1 MDVAHAVSATQ
12 GRVAMRSM
20 TLACRAGAQT
30 QPPPAANSFPDPEG
44 SVLPIRPG
52 HALARG
58 CAVKPDWAALT
69 QQVKAANDIVAVV
82 GSYVNLRPAG
92 QTYKGLCPFHL
103 DKHPSFDVDPRRQ
116 RYRCWAC
123 NKAGDV
129 ISFVQEFEHISFI
142 EAREMLARR
151 AGISLE
157 NFAGKAPGPSRAAMF
172 DVMRWA
178 AEQFQTCLL
187 ESPLAE
193 AARVYLGERKLTGE
207 TVRRFGLGYA
217 PGAGSWLVKQA
228 ALARMSAE
236 LLEMVGLIAK
246 RAEDQSTYD
255 RFRDR
260 IMFPIRDVQGRT
272 VGFGGRILPSSPFAD
287 RAPKYYNSSE
297 TPLFSKS
304 EQLYGIDQARQAAGK
319 AGYLAIVEGYTDVMM
334 AHQHG
339 IGNVVATMGT
349 ALNTR
354 HVHQLRRFADRVVLV
369 FDADAGGEGG
379 VDRALE
385 IFVGHDIDLRI
396 AGLPGGM
403 DPCDLL
409 AAHGPEPFRKAL
421 EDAADVLEYKLERVW
436 ATEAPS
442 GVEGKRRAVE
452 QLLAL
457 LAAADDERSVKLA
470 LMVNRIAHRLN
481 LKEETLW
488 SRFREL
494 RAARRAAAG
503 AGEPSAVRGRLASDA
518 NRPLMALGSPAAD
531 PQAADH
537 AAKAPRHEVQLL
549 EVLLAYPDL
558 VVRARAE
565 VKPDELEH
573 PGLRFLLEGLYR
585 MDAEGVQPDLD
596 HLRERLDN
604 EKTGLLEKAQ
614 QLQEHGLEILD
625 GAGEVRGVIQRFI
638 DRRITHLKQALRERL
653 EAGDTQAALALQERL
668 RELSQRL
675 ANNHPDS

>member
-1 MDVAHAVSATQ
+1 
-12 GRVAMRSM
+12 
-20 TLACRAGAQT
+20 
-30 QPPPAANSFPDPEG
+30 
-44 SVLPIRPG
+44 
-52 HALARG
+52 
-58 CAVKPDWAALT
+58 VKPDWAALT
-69 QQVKAANDIVAVV
+69 QQVKAANDIVQVV

-92 QTYKGLCPFHL
+92 QTYKGLCPFHD

-116 RYRCWAC
+116 RFRCWAC

-157 NFAGKAPGPSRAAMF
+157 NYAGKAPGPSRAAMF

-178 AEQFQTCLL
+178 AEQFQACLL
-187 ESPLAE
+187 DSPQAE
-193 AARVYLGERKLTGE
+193 TARIYLGERKLTGE

-246 RAEDQSTYD
+246 RAEDQSSYD

-260 IMFPIRDVQGRT
+260 VMFPIRDVQSRV

-304 EQLYGIDQARQAAGK
+304 EQLYGIDQARQAATR
-319 AGYLAIVEGYTDVMM
+319 AGYLAIVEGYTDVLM

-339 IGNVVATMGT
+339 IANVVATMGT
-349 ALNTR
+349 ALNAK
-354 HVHQLRRFADRVVLV
+354 HLQQLRRWADRVVLV

-385 IFVGHDIDLRI
+385 IFVSHDIDLRI

-409 AAHGPEPFRKAL
+409 TAQGPEPFRQAL
-421 EDAADVLEYKLERVW
+421 DRAVEVLEFKLQRVW
-436 ATEAPS
+436 AGETQS
-442 GVEGKRRAVE
+442 GVEGTRRAVE
-452 QLLAL
+452 QLVGL
-457 LAAADDERSVKLA
+457 LAAAPDERSVKLE

-488 SRFREL
+488 NRFREL
-494 RAARRAAAG
+494 RAARRSAAADKG
-503 AGEPSAVRGRLASDA
+503 PAPSQA
-518 NRPLMALGSPAAD
+518 PAAS
-531 PQAADH
+531 PQAGAH
-537 AAKAPRHEVQLL
+537 AAKAPRHEVWLLQL
-549 EVLLAYPDL
+549 LLAYPEL
-558 VVRARAE
+558 VVRARNE
-565 VKPDELEH
+565 VKPDEVQH
-573 PGLRFLLEGLYR
+573 PELRFLLEGLYR
-585 MDAEGVQPDLD
+585 LEAEGVQPDLD

-604 EKTGLLEKAQ
+604 EKISLLEKAQ
-614 QLQEHGLEILD
+614 RLQERGLEILD
-625 GAGEVRGVIQRFI
+625 GAAELRGVVKRFGERQRA
-638 DRRITHLKQALRERL
+638 HLKQALRQSL
-653 EAGDTQAALALQERL
+653 EAGETQAIRELQEQLRKLEERL
-668 RELSQRL
+668 T
-675 ANNHPDS
+675 NDHPDS